1 MLLRTAVRQE
11 WNKSSKTLSS
21 TPHSVL
27 PGSVTGGA
35 FMHPCSRSKRVLA
48 LALSCLAWGFVPRAF
63 SQATSGT
70 IQGRVKDST
79 AAGIVDA
86 AVTAKNEST
95 GLTRKVGTDADGY
108 TLYNLPPGTYTI
120 TVAKAGFRTASRSG
134 LLLVID
140 QKFKLDFELVPGSVA
155 ESVSVTGEAPIL
167 QTLTMETGE
176 VIQSRQILDLPLLNR
191 DFLQL
196 SKLTPGVLEGAG
208 GNGVNLTVNGQR
220 EFANSVMID
229 GLESTGNRNNDS
241 QLRPSV
247 DAVEEFKI
255 VTSAYSAE
263 YGRSAGAVISIE
275 TKGGANNYHG
285 SLYEFFRPGSTAAAN
300 YSFCG
305 PPERSHLKQHS
316 FGATFGGPIRKDKMF
331 FFASYEGFRYR
342 DVFAFGDSVPP
353 AGQIKYL
360 PNGDVDLSA
369 LKDPFTGNQ
378 IPIFDPQTT
387 PGCWDPA
394 NFIFICGPVQFPGNV
409 IPRERVS
416 PAGKAVLQNFF
427 PAPDLSGDSHGWF
440 SNFQDR
446 QIFRQDFNNIDARY
460 DWNLAAKDRLS
471 VIYHYGDYNFL
482 TGDRF
487 AGHIPVQGGGDAD
500 SGDAENARDQ
510 GIYAS
515 ETHSFSDHWVNEAH
529 FGYSRFRLAQLSLLN
544 NRNLSDQFGVG
555 NVFAPGFPATAAFPV
570 IFLASGYTT
579 GGSTFK
585 PLLFLDNNIQ
595 ASDSIA
601 AKIGQHDFKAG
612 IDWRRL
618 RSNPN
623 FSIFPTGF
631 QYYQGGPFQPSLTND
646 PSADTFC
653 YSFCDFGA
661 YYTDGGSEVA
671 DLLLGLPTSVSMGLQ
686 LTNPTTT
693 SWEVEFYG
701 QDSWQATKRLVLSYG
716 LRYEFQKPYG
726 EVRNQVSN
734 FDASTLSIQI
744 AGRGGNSGTLVPS
757 DRNNFAPRIGISY
770 QFNSKSVVRAGYGI
784 YYSPEN
790 DGRSDALTS
799 NYPFAVLQL
808 FINNVTSPTPFPYLL
823 DTGIPRITSIPLA
836 TGQSSIPVSEVIGG
850 TTQSIFYVGPSFRTG
865 YSQLYN
871 LTIERALTP
880 TMSLEVGYVGS
891 LSRKLPYEIGDINR
905 GGRITPDIGS
915 ITSQFSVGSGHY
927 HSLQSKLTKR
937 FSRGM
942 SALASYTW
950 SKNIDN
956 GPAPFNLGRHLNSNN
971 QPQDPFNLA
980 AERAVADTDVTHN
993 LVVSAIYELP
1003 FGRDKRFFGNWH
1015 GARQSLLGGW
1025 QMNTI
1030 FNARTGLPVNVV
1042 RNAQKQPSPG
1052 LRPDLVGNPI
1062 LPRSERTLDRYFNT
1076 HAFDASRFN
1085 CNPPT
1090 DPTCLAPGTAG
1101 RNLVRG
1107 PGFVNFDYS
1116 LFKDFA
1122 FTENKKLQVRFEAF
1136 NLLNTPHFGNP
1147 QGNLGG
1153 GADFGRIR
1161 RTVGNPRILQFA
1173 AKFLF

>member
-1 MLLRTAVRQE
+1 
-11 WNKSSKTLSS
+11 
-21 TPHSVL
+21 
-27 PGSVTGGA
+27 
-35 FMHPCSRSKRVLA
+35 MHPCSRSKRVLV

-79 AAGIVDA
+79 GAGIVDA
-86 AVTAKNEST
+86 AVTAKNERT

-120 TVAKAGFRTASRSG
+120 TVAKAGFRTASRG
-134 LLLVID
+134 GVLLLID
-140 QKFKLDFELVPGSVA
+140 QKFRLDFELAPGSVT
-155 ESVSVTGEAPIL
+155 ESVTVTGEAPIL
-167 QTLTMETGE
+167 QTQTMETGE

-275 TKGGANNYHG
+275 TKGGANNHHG
-285 SLYEFFRPGSTAAAN
+285 SLYEFFRPGTTAAAS
-300 YSFCG
+300 YSFAG
-305 PPERSHLKQHS
+305 PPAHSQLKQHS
-316 FGATFGGPIRKDKMF
+316 FGATLGGPIKKDKMF

-342 DVFAFGDSVPP
+342 DVFVYSDSVPP
-353 AGQIKYL
+353 AGQINYL
-360 PNGDVDLSA
+360 PNGDIDLSG
-369 LKDPFTGNQ
+369 LVDPTTGNQ
-378 IPIFDPQTT
+378 VPIFDPKVTA
-387 PGCWDPA
+387 A
-394 NFIFICGPVQFPGNV
+394 NFGGFVQQFSGNV
-409 IPRERVS
+409 IPANRVS

-427 PAPDLSGDSHGWF
+427 PVPDLPGDPGSHGWF
-440 SNFQDR
+440 GNFQAR

-460 DWNLAAKDRLS
+460 DWNLAAKDRAS

-487 AGHIPVQGGGDAD
+487 AGHIPVVGGGDAD

-510 GIYAS
+510 GIYLS
-515 ETHSFSDHWVNEAH
+515 ETHSFSDRWVNEFR

-544 NRNLSDQFGVG
+544 NRNLSDQFGMGHIFV
-555 NVFAPGFPATAAFPV
+555 PGFPATAAFPNL
-570 IFLASGYTT
+570 FLGSYTT

-585 PLLFLDNNIQ
+585 PLLFLDKNIQ
-595 ASDSIA
+595 AADSMS
-601 AKIGQHDFKAG
+601 AKIGHHDFKAG
-612 IDWRRL
+612 VDWRRL

-631 QYYQGGPFQPSLTND
+631 QFYQGGPFQPSLTSD
-646 PSADTFC
+646 PFC
-653 YSFCDFGA
+653 VSFCDSAA
-661 YYTDGGSEVA
+661 YYTSGGSEIA

-693 SWEVEFYG
+693 SWETEFYG
-701 QDSWQATKRLVLSYG
+701 QDSWQVTKRLVLSYG

-726 EVRNQVSN
+726 EVNNRISN
-734 FDASTLSIQI
+734 FDLSTLSLQV

-757 DRNNFAPRIGISY
+757 DRNNFAPRVGFSY
-770 QFNSKSVVRAGYGI
+770 QFTPKTVVRAGYGV

-808 FINNVTSPTPFPYLL
+808 FVNGIFGTPPFPYVL
-823 DTGIPRITSIPLA
+823 DAGIPRISSIPLA
-836 TGQSSIPVSEVIGG
+836 PGQSSIPVSDVSGG

-871 LTIERALTP
+871 LTIERELNP

-905 GGRITPDIGS
+905 NGRITPDIGS

-950 SKNIDN
+950 GKNIDN
-956 GPAPFNLGRHLNSNN
+956 GPAPFNLGHNLNSNN

-980 AERAVADTDVTHN
+980 AELAIADTDVTHN

-1003 FGRDKRFFGNWH
+1003 FGRGKRFFGDWH
-1015 GARQSLLGGW
+1015 GARQSMLGGW

-1052 LRPDLVGNPI
+1052 LRPDLVGNPT
-1062 LPRSERTLDRYFNT
+1062 LPRSQRTLDRYFNT
-1076 HAFDASRFN
+1076 RAFDASRFN

-1147 QGNLGG
+1147 QGNFGG

>member
-1 MLLRTAVRQE
+1 
-11 WNKSSKTLSS
+11 
-21 TPHSVL
+21 
-27 PGSVTGGA
+27 
-35 FMHPCSRSKRVLA
+35 MHPCSRSKRVLV

-79 AAGIVDA
+79 GAGVVDA
-86 AVTAKNEST
+86 AVTAKNERT

-134 LLLVID
+134 VLLLID
-140 QKFKLDFELVPGSVA
+140 QKFRLDFELVPGSVT
-155 ESVSVTGEAPIL
+155 ESVTVTGEAPIL
-167 QTLTMETGE
+167 QTQTMETGE

-285 SLYEFFRPGSTAAAN
+285 SLYEFFRPGTTAAAS
-300 YSFCG
+300 YSFAG
-305 PPERSHLKQHS
+305 PPAHSQLKQHS
-316 FGATFGGPIRKDKMF
+316 FGATLGGPIKKDKMF

-342 DVFAFGDSVPP
+342 DVFVYSDSVPP
-353 AGQIKYL
+353 AGQINYL
-360 PNGDVDLSA
+360 PNGDIDLSG
-369 LKDPFTGNQ
+369 LVDPTTGNQ
-378 IPIFDPQTT
+378 VPIFDPKVTA
-387 PGCWDPA
+387 A
-394 NFIFICGPVQFPGNV
+394 NFGGFVQQFAGNV
-409 IPRERVS
+409 IPANRVS

-427 PAPDLSGDSHGWF
+427 PVPDLPGDPGSHGWF
-440 SNFQDR
+440 GNFQAR

-460 DWNLAAKDRLS
+460 DWNLAAKDRAS

-487 AGHIPVQGGGDAD
+487 AGHIPVVGGGDAD

-515 ETHSFSDHWVNEAH
+515 ETHSFSDRWVNEFR

-544 NRNLSDQFGVG
+544 NRNLSDQFGMGHIFV
-555 NVFAPGFPATAAFPV
+555 PGFPATAAFPNL
-570 IFLASGYTT
+570 FLGSYTT

-585 PLLFLDNNIQ
+585 PLLFLDKNIQ
-595 ASDSIA
+595 AADSMS
-601 AKIGQHDFKAG
+601 AKIGHHDFKAG

-631 QYYQGGPFQPSLTND
+631 QFYQGGPFQPSLTSD
-646 PSADTFC
+646 PFC
-653 YSFCDFGA
+653 VSFCDSAA
-661 YYTDGGSEVA
+661 YYTSGGSEIA

-693 SWEVEFYG
+693 SWETEFYG
-701 QDSWQATKRLVLSYG
+701 QDSWQLTKRLVLSYG

-726 EVRNQVSN
+726 EVSNRISN
-734 FDASTLSIQI
+734 FDLSTLSLQV

-757 DRNNFAPRIGISY
+757 DRNNFAPRVGFSY
-770 QFNSKSVVRAGYGI
+770 QFTPKTVVRAGYGV

-808 FINNVTSPTPFPYLL
+808 FVNGIFGTPPFPYVL
-823 DTGIPRITSIPLA
+823 DAGIPRISSIPLA
-836 TGQSSIPVSEVIGG
+836 PGQSSIPVSDVSGG

-865 YSQLYN
+865 YSQLFN
-871 LTIERALTP
+871 LTIERELNP

-905 GGRITPDIGS
+905 NGRITPDIGS

-950 SKNIDN
+950 GKNIDN
-956 GPAPFNLGRHLNSNN
+956 GPAPFNLGHNLNSSN

-980 AERAVADTDVTHN
+980 AELAIADTDVTHN

-1003 FGRDKRFFGNWH
+1003 FGRGKRFFGDWH
-1015 GARQSLLGGW
+1015 GARQSMLGGW

-1052 LRPDLVGNPI
+1052 LRPDLVGNPT
-1062 LPRSERTLDRYFNT
+1062 LPRSQRTLDRYFNT
-1076 HAFDASRFN
+1076 RAFDASRFN

-1147 QGNLGG
+1147 QGNFGG

-1173 AKFLF
+1173 AKLLF

>member
-1 MLLRTAVRQE
+1 MD
-11 WNKSSKTLSS
+11 S
-21 TPHSVL
+21 
-27 PGSVTGGA
+27 
-35 FMHPCSRSKRVLA
+35 CSRSKRILA
-48 LALSCLAWGFVPRAF
+48 VTLSCLVLSFGPRAW

-70 IQGRVKDST
+70 IQGSVKDSSG
-79 AAGIVDA
+79 AVIVDA
-86 AVTAKNEST
+86 SVTAKNEAT
-95 GLTRKVGTDADGY
+95 GLTRKVGTDGDGY
-108 TLYNLPPGTYTI
+108 TLYNLPPGTYTV
-120 TVAKAGFRTASRSG
+120 TVSKAGFKVVSRSG
-134 LLLVID
+134 VLLLID
-140 QKFKLDFELVPGSVA
+140 QKVRLDFGLAPGSVA
-155 ESVSVTGEAPIL
+155 ESVTVTSQAPIL
-167 QTLTMETGE
+167 QTQTMETGE

-196 SKLTPGVLEGAG
+196 SKLTPGVLTGAG

-229 GLESTGNRNNDS
+229 GLEATGNRNNDS

-255 VTSAYSAE
+255 ETSAYSAE

-275 TKGGANNYHG
+275 TKGGANDYHG
-285 SLYEFFRPGSTAAAN
+285 SLYEFFRPGATAAAN
-300 YSFCG
+300 YSFGG
-305 PPERSHLKQHS
+305 PPERSHLKQNS
-316 FGATFGGPIRKDKMF
+316 FGATFGGPIKKDKMF

-342 DVFAFGDSVPP
+342 DVFVFSDSVPP
-353 AGQIKYL
+353 AGQINYL

-369 LKDPFTGNQ
+369 LVDPYTGNQ
-378 IPIFDPQTT
+378 VPIFDPKVT
-387 PGCWDPA
+387 A
-394 NFIFICGPVQFPGNV
+394 NNFGGVVRRFPGNV
-409 IPRERVS
+409 IPAARVS

-427 PAPDLSGDSHGWF
+427 PLPDLPGDPGSHGWF
-440 SNFQDR
+440 GNFQDH
-446 QIFRQDFNNIDARY
+446 QNFRQNFNNIDARY
-460 DWNLAAKDRLS
+460 DWNLAVKDRAS
-471 VIYHYGDYNFL
+471 VIYHYGDYNIL

-487 AGHIPVQGGGDAD
+487 AGHIPVDGGGDAD
-500 SGDAENARDQ
+500 SGDSENARDQ
-510 GIYAS
+510 GIYLT
-515 ETHSFSDHWVNEAH
+515 ETHSFSDHRVNEFR

-544 NRNLSDQFGVG
+544 NRNLSDQFGMG
-555 NVFAPGFPATAAFPV
+555 NVFVPGFPATAAFPDL
-570 IFLASGYTT
+570 FLGGGYTT

-585 PLLFLDNNIQ
+585 PLLFLDRNIQ
-595 ASDSIA
+595 AADSMS
-601 AKIGQHDFKAG
+601 AKIGHHDFKAG

-631 QYYQGGPFQPSLTND
+631 QFYQGGQFQPSLTSD
-646 PSADTFC
+646 PFC
-653 YSFCDFGA
+653 VSFCDFDA
-661 YYTDGGSEVA
+661 YYTYGGSEIA

-693 SWEVEFYG
+693 SWEMEFFG
-701 QDSWQATKRLVLSYG
+701 QDSWQVTKRLVLSYG

-726 EVRNQVSN
+726 EVNDRISN
-734 FDASTLSIQI
+734 FDVSTFSLQI
-744 AGRGGNSGTLVPS
+744 AGRGGNSGTLVPG
-757 DRNNFAPRIGISY
+757 DRNNFAPRVGISY
-770 QFNSKSVVRAGYGI
+770 QLTPKTVARAGYGV

-799 NYPFAVLQL
+799 NYPFAVLQQ
-808 FINNVTSPTPFPYLL
+808 FSNGIFGDPPFPYVL
-823 DTGIPRITSIPLA
+823 DAGIPRISSIPLVS
-836 TGQSSIPVSEVIGG
+836 GQSGIPVGDVIGG

-871 LTIERALTP
+871 FTIERELNP

-905 GGRITPDIGS
+905 DGRITPDIGS
-915 ITSQFSVGSGHY
+915 VTSQFSVGSGHY

-937 FSRGM
+937 FSSGM

-950 SKNIDN
+950 GKNIDN
-956 GPAPFNLGRHLNSNN
+956 GPAPFNLGHNLNSNN

-980 AERAVADTDVTHN
+980 AEEAVADTDVTHN

-1003 FGRDKRFFGNWH
+1003 FGRGKAYFGNWH
-1015 GARQSLLGGW
+1015 GARQGLLGGW

-1030 FNARTGLPVNVV
+1030 FNARTGLPVNIV

-1062 LPRSERTLDRYFNT
+1062 LPKSERTLDRYFNT
-1076 HAFDASRFN
+1076 RAFDVSRFN
-1085 CNPPT
+1085 CDPPT

-1101 RNLVRG
+1101 RNPVRG

-1122 FTENKKLQVRFEAF
+1122 FTENRKLQVRFETF

-1147 QGNLGG
+1147 QGNFGG